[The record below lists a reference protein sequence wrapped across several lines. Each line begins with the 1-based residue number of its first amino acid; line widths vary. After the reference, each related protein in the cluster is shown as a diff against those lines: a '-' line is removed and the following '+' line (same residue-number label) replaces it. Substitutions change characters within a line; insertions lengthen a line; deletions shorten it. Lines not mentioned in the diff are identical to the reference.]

1 MSFENA
7 EQLLSKDSQNNARIL
22 TQMMRNTNN
31 VSIYK
36 QIYNKLME
44 ENYPERLVVEAI
56 NSARYANEERGTACT
71 LQETEGVVRYI
82 LNILSDNTAKENF
95 VKQKMEG

>member
-7 EQLLSKDSQNNARIL
+7 EQLLSKDGQNNARIL

-31 VSIYK
+31 ASIYK

-56 NSARYANEERGTACT
+56 NSARYANEERGTNCT
-71 LQETEGVVRYI
+71 LQETEGIVRYI
-82 LNILSDNTAKENF
+82 LNILSDSTAKENF
-95 VKQKMEG
+95 VRQKMEG